1 MRATDAPVEP
11 EGEDRWW
18 EAEAADL
25 QDPALDLVDPF
36 EPAVGPEELTAFP
49 ASRSIRR
56 YTVAV
61 ARQRSGAGVGE
72 LLSDV
77 YYAVIMIA
85 IGFGLALGVAG
96 QLTSTAAPVAAA
108 GTGASLPSVVAV
120 GLVALAGVVLTLAG
134 RLGPVGLG
142 GAEATWWLGLPV
154 ERRGLVRPSSRRIPL
169 VAAAAGAL
177 VAGILDGGLL
187 ADAGFGHVMRIAAAA
202 ALVCAGIVLLAGIAQ
217 SWRGNRLAVV
227 LGDVVVAV
235 SPVVAV
241 LAVVE
246 GWQMDGLP
254 DVPLLVLALGV
265 VVVVALALT
274 LDRRLGKIQGRSLR
288 ESGSV
293 AAQAAGA
300 LASMDSRELGRVLTD
315 RVARQRRRRSWRMRL
330 VRGPGSAIVAADLAV
345 LVRSPRHLVQVVV
358 AALLPALVVTTPQL
372 AGTVGLLVAIVG
384 GGYVAMLATGEG
396 ARRAEMAPVLDRL
409 LPLGAEQVR
418 RLRLVVPGAV
428 MLVWAVVAFGTV
440 GLWRGDLAL
449 WIALGLVTTPV
460 WAGGALRTAYR
471 PAPDWGGNLV
481 STPMGALPTGVAA
494 VLARGPDVVVLGL
507 VPAII
512 ALVIGSVP
520 PALLVAQVATS
531 AIAARVGSSASTK
544 ALMERL
550 TDASAAPATPTGGA
564 VR

>member
-1 MRATDAPVEP
+1 MSASAAGAEP
-11 EGEDRWW
+11 ERWW
-18 EAEAADL
+18 EADPADL
-25 QDPALDLVDPF
+25 QHEAQDLGDPL

-49 ASRSIRR
+49 AARSIRR

-72 LLSDV
+72 LLGDV

-108 GTGASLPSVVAV
+108 GTGASLPAVVAV

-154 ERRGLVRPSSRRIPL
+154 ERRGLVRPASRRIPL

-187 ADAGFGHVMRIAAAA
+187 DDAGIGHVLRIAAAA
-202 ALVCAGIVLLAGIAQ
+202 ALVCAGVVLLAGLAQ

-227 LGDVVVAV
+227 VGDVIVAV
-235 SPVVAV
+235 SPVIAV
-241 LAVVE
+241 LAVVG

-254 DVPLLVLALGV
+254 DAPLPVLLVGAV
-265 VVVVALALT
+265 VVLLLAVA
-274 LDRRLGKIQGRSLR
+274 LDRRLGSIQGRSLR

-315 RVARQRRRRSWRMRL
+315 RVAKQRRRRSWRMRL
-330 VRGPGSAIVAADLAV
+330 VRGPGSAIVAADLVV

-372 AGTVGLLVAIVG
+372 AGTLGVLVAIVG

-418 RLRLVVPGAV
+418 RLRLIVPGVV
-428 MLVWAVVAFGTV
+428 MLGWAVVAFGTI

-449 WIALGLVTTPV
+449 WLVLGVLTTPV

-494 VLARGPDVVVLGL
+494 VLARGPDVVVLGM

-520 PALLVAQVATS
+520 PAVLTAQLLVSV
-531 AIAARVGSSASTK
+531 IAARVGSSASTK
-544 ALMERL
+544 TLMERL
-550 TDASAAPATPTGGA
+550 TDASAAPTAPAGGA
-564 VR
+564 LR

>member
-1 MRATDAPVEP
+1 MTPPDGLAPPTPEDDA
-11 EGEDRWW
+11 WW
-18 EAEAADL
+18 EVSAVDLAGPAADDL
-25 QDPALDLVDPF
+25 GDPL
-36 EPAVGPEELTAFP
+36 EPAVGPAELTEFP
-49 ASRSIRR
+49 AARSIRR

-61 ARQRSGAGVGE
+61 ARRRSGAGIGE
-72 LLSDV
+72 VLGDV

-96 QLTSTAAPVAAA
+96 RLTSTAPPVAAA
-108 GTGASLPSVVAV
+108 GTGASLPTVVAV

-154 ERRGLVRPSSRRIPL
+154 DRRGLVRPASLRIPL

-177 VAGILDGGLL
+177 MAGVLDGGLL
-187 ADAGFGHVMRIAAAA
+187 AEPDLGHVLRLATTA
-202 ALVCAGIVLLAGIAQ
+202 ALVCAGIVLLAGLAQ
-217 SWRGNRLAVV
+217 SWRGNRLAVIA
-227 LGDVVVAV
+227 GDVVVAV

-241 LAVVE
+241 LAVVG
-246 GWQMDGLP
+246 GWRMTGLP
-254 DVPLLVLALGV
+254 DVPVLGLVGGVVLVVLLGV
-265 VVVVALALT
+265 G
-274 LDRRLGKIQGRSLR
+274 LDRRLGSIQGRSLR

-315 RVARQRRRRSWRMRL
+315 RVATQRRRRSLRMRL
-330 VRGPGSAIVAADLAV
+330 VRGPLTAVVAADLLV
-345 LVRSPRHLVQVVV
+345 LSRSPRHLVQVLV
-358 AALLPALVVTTPQL
+358 AGLIPALVVTTPQL
-372 AGTVGLLVAIVG
+372 AGTIGIVLAVIG

-409 LPLGAEQVR
+409 LPLSAETVR
-418 RLRLVVPGAV
+418 RARLIVPGAV
-428 MLVWAVVAFGTV
+428 MLLWAVLAFGTV
-440 GLWRGDLAL
+440 GLWRGDLGL
-449 WIALGLVTTPV
+449 WIALGVLTTPV

-471 PAPDWGGNLV
+471 PAPDWGGDLV

-507 VPAII
+507 VPALI

-520 PALLVAQVATS
+520 APVLSAQVITS
-531 AIAARVGSSASTK
+531 LIAARVGSSASTK
-544 ALMERL
+544 TLMQRL
-550 TDASAAPATPTGGA
+550 TDASAAPGEGT
-564 VR
+564 RR

>member
-1 MRATDAPVEP
+1 VTTGGERAPGPDEADV
-11 EGEDRWW
+11 DRWW
-18 EAEAADL
+18 EPGAGELDDSVDL
-25 QDPALDLVDPF
+25 GDPL

-49 ASRSIRR
+49 AARSIRR
-56 YTVAV
+56 YTAAV
-61 ARQRSGAGVGE
+61 ARLRSGAGLGE
-72 LLSDV
+72 VLGDV
-77 YYAVIMIA
+77 YYSFIMIA

-96 QLTSTAAPVAAA
+96 RLTSTAPPVPAA
-108 GTGASLPSVVAV
+108 GTGASLPTVVAV

-154 ERRGLVRPSSRRIPL
+154 SRRGLVRPASLRIPL

-177 VAGILDGGLL
+177 VAGVLDGGLL
-187 ADAGFGHVMRIAAAA
+187 AEPDLGHVLRLATTA
-202 ALVCAGIVLLAGIAQ
+202 ALVCAGIVLLAGLAQ

-227 LGDVVVAV
+227 AGDVVVAI
-235 SPVVAV
+235 SPVVAT
-241 LAVVE
+241 LAVLG
-246 GWQMDGLP
+246 GWRMTGLP
-254 DVPLLVLALGV
+254 DVAPLGLVAGLVLV
-265 VVVVALALT
+265 VLLALL
-274 LDRRLGKIQGRSLR
+274 LDRRLGSIQGRSLR

-315 RVARQRRRRSWRMRL
+315 RVARQRRRRSLRMRL
-330 VRGPGSAIVAADLAV
+330 VRGPMTAVVAADLAV
-345 LVRSPRHLVQVVV
+345 LSRSPRHLVQVLV
-358 AALLPALVVTTPQL
+358 AALVPALVVTTPQL
-372 AGTVGLLVAIVG
+372 VGTVGVVLSVVV

-409 LPLGAEQVR
+409 LPLSAETVR
-418 RLRLVVPGAV
+418 RVRLIVPAAV
-428 MLVWAVVAFGTV
+428 MLLWALVAFGTV

-449 WIALGLVTTPV
+449 WLALGVLTTPV

-520 PALLVAQVATS
+520 APVLTAQLLTS
-531 AIAARVGSSASTK
+531 LVAARVGSSASTK
-544 ALMERL
+544 TLMERL
-550 TDASAAPATPTGGA
+550 TDASAAQGEGA
-564 VR
+564 RR